1 MRLNVAVIIK
11 HVLCISFQYI
21 KIYDNGFIKY
31 FFRLDYR
38 TL

>member
-1 MRLNVAVIIK
+1 MYNNVAVIIK

-21 KIYDNGFIKY
+21 KIYDNDFIKY